1 MITLTDGTAT
11 VSLPDDLDWTDELSW
26 SPVKQSADPSITG
39 ATIVQIQAR
48 QSGRPITLEGTDTRY
63 VSGAGV
69 AQLHAWSQTPGQQL
83 TLTLRGVARPVIF
96 RHHDAPAFT
105 AREIFGRV
113 PTLDA
118 AQFYEITLKL
128 MET

>member
-1 MITLTDGTAT
+1 MIITDGANSVT
-11 VSLPDDLDWTDELSW
+11 LPDDLDWTDELSW
-26 SPVKQSADPSITG
+26 SPVQQSAEPSITG

-69 AQLHAWSQTPGQQL
+69 AQLHAWSQAPGQEL
-83 TLTLRGVARPVIF
+83 TLTLRSVSRAVIF
-96 RHHDAPAFT
+96 RHHDTPAFT

-118 AQFYEITLKL
+118 SQSYEITLKL
-128 MET
+128 MEI

>member
-1 MITLTDGTAT
+1 MIITDGANSVT
-11 VSLPDDLDWTDELSW
+11 LPDDLDWTDELSW
-26 SPVKQSADPSITG
+26 SPVQQSAEPSITG

-69 AQLHAWSQTPGQQL
+69 AQLHAWSQAPGQEL
-83 TLTLRGVARPVIF
+83 ALTLRGVSRAVIF

-118 AQFYEITLKL
+118 SQSYEITLKL
-128 MET
+128 MEI

>member
-1 MITLTDGTAT
+1 MIITDGANSVT
-11 VSLPDDLDWTDELSW
+11 LPDDLDWTDELSW
-26 SPVKQSADPSITG
+26 SPVQQSAEPSITG

-63 VSGAGV
+63 VSGSGV
-69 AQLHAWSQTPGQQL
+69 AQLYAWSQAPGQQL
-83 TLTLRGVARPVIF
+83 SLTLRGEARNVIF

-118 AQFYEITLKL
+118 SQSYEITLKL
-128 MET
+128 MEI

>member
-1 MITLTDGTAT
+1 MIITDGANSVT
-11 VSLPDDLDWTDELSW
+11 LPDDLDWTDELSW
-26 SPVKQSADPSITG
+26 SLVQQSAEPSITG

-69 AQLHAWSQTPGQQL
+69 AQLHAWSQAPGQEL
-83 TLTLRGVARPVIF
+83 ALTLRGVSRAVIF

-118 AQFYEITLKL
+118 SQSYEITLKL
-128 MET
+128 MEI

>member
-1 MITLTDGTAT
+1 MIITDGAHSVT
-11 VSLPDDLDWTDELSW
+11 LPDDLDWTDELSW
-26 SPVKQSADPSITG
+26 SPVQQSAEPSITG

-69 AQLHAWSQTPGQQL
+69 AQLHAWSQAPGQEL
-83 TLTLRGVARPVIF
+83 ALTLRGVSRAVIF

-118 AQFYEITLKL
+118 SQSYEITLKL
-128 MET
+128 MEI

>member
-1 MITLTDGTAT
+1 MIITDGANSVT
-11 VSLPDDLDWTDELSW
+11 LPDDLDWTDELSW
-26 SPVKQSADPSITG
+26 SPVQQSAEPSITG

-69 AQLHAWSQTPGQQL
+69 AQLHAWSQAPGQEL
-83 TLTLRGVARPVIF
+83 ALTLRSVSRAVIF
-96 RHHDAPAFT
+96 RHHDTPAFT

-118 AQFYEITLKL
+118 SQSYEITLKL
-128 MET
+128 MEI

>member
-1 MITLTDGTAT
+1 MTTLTDGTHSVT
-11 VSLPDDLDWTDELSW
+11 LPDDLDWTDELSW
-26 SPVKQSADPSITG
+26 SPVQQSAEPSITG

-48 QSGRPITLEGTDTRY
+48 QSGRPITLEADSTRY

-83 TLTLRGVARPVIF
+83 ILTLRGTPRPVIF

-118 AQFYEITLKL
+118 SQSYEITLKL
-128 MET
+128 MEI

>member
-1 MITLTDGTAT
+1 MIITDGANSVT
-11 VSLPDDLDWTDELSW
+11 LPDDLDWTDELSW
-26 SPVKQSADPSITG
+26 SPVQQSAEPSITG

-69 AQLHAWSQTPGQQL
+69 AQLHAWSQAPGHEL
-83 TLTLRGVARPVIF
+83 TLTLRGVSRAVIF
-96 RHHDAPAFT
+96 RHHDTPAFT

-118 AQFYEITLKL
+118 SQSYEITLKL
-128 MET
+128 MEI

>member
-1 MITLTDGTAT
+1 MTTLTYGAT
-11 VSLPDDLDWTDELSW
+11 TLTLPDDMLWTDEFTW
-26 SPVKQSADPSITG
+26 QSVEQRSEYSITG
-39 ATIVQIQAR
+39 ALIVEASAK
-48 QSGRPITLEGTDTRY
+48 QSGRPITLEGTDSRY

-83 TLTLRGVARPVIF
+83 TLTLRGVARSVIF
-96 RHHDAPAFT
+96 RHHDAPAFS

-118 AQFYEITLKL
+118 SQSYEITLKL
-128 MET
+128 MEI

>member
-1 MITLTDGTAT
+1 MIITDGANSVT
-11 VSLPDDLDWTDELSW
+11 LPDDLDWTDELSW
-26 SPVKQSADPSITG
+26 SPVQQSAEPSITG

-69 AQLHAWSQTPGQQL
+69 AQLHAWSQAPGQEL
-83 TLTLRGVARPVIF
+83 ALTLRGVSRAVIF

-113 PTLDA
+113 PALDA
-118 AQFYEITLKL
+118 SQSYEITLKL
-128 MET
+128 MEI

>member
-1 MITLTDGTAT
+1 MIITDGANSVT
-11 VSLPDDLDWTDELSW
+11 LPDDLDWTDELSW
-26 SPVKQSADPSITG
+26 SPVHQSAEPSITG

-69 AQLHAWSQTPGQQL
+69 AQLHAWSQAPGQEL
-83 TLTLRGVARPVIF
+83 ALTLRGVSRAVIF

-113 PTLDA
+113 PALDA
-118 AQFYEITLKL
+118 SQSYEITLKL
-128 MET
+128 MEI

>member
-1 MITLTDGTAT
+1 MIITDGAHSVT
-11 VSLPDDLDWTDELSW
+11 LPDDLDWTDELSW
-26 SPVKQSADPSITG
+26 SPVQQSAEPSITG

-69 AQLHAWSQTPGQQL
+69 AQLHTWSQAPGQQL
-83 TLTLRGVARPVIF
+83 TLTLRGVSRAVIF

-118 AQFYEITLKL
+118 SQSYEITLKL
-128 MET
+128 MEI

>member
-1 MITLTDGTAT
+1 MIITDGANSVT
-11 VSLPDDLDWTDELSW
+11 LPDDLDWTDELSW
-26 SPVKQSADPSITG
+26 SPVQQSAEPSITG

-69 AQLHAWSQTPGQQL
+69 AQLHAWSQAPGQEL
-83 TLTLRGVARPVIF
+83 SLTLRGVSRAVIF
-96 RHHDAPAFT
+96 RHHDGPAFT

-118 AQFYEITLKL
+118 SQFYEITLKL
-128 MET
+128 MEI

>member
-11 VSLPDDLDWTDELSW
+11 VTLPDDLDWTDELSW
-26 SPVKQSADPSITG
+26 SPVQQTAEPSVTG

-48 QSGRPITLEGTDTRY
+48 QTGRPITLEADASRY
-63 VSGAGV
+63 VSGTGL
-69 AQLHAWSQTPGQQL
+69 AQLHTWSQTPGKQM

-118 AQFYEITLKL
+118 GQSYEITLKL
-128 MET
+128 MEI